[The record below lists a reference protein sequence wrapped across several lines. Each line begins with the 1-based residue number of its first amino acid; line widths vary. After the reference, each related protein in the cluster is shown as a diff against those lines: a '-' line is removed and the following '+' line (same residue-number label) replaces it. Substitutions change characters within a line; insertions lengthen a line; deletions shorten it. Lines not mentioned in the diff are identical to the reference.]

1 MTKPLNLTTAQ
12 EATIAQAAFA
22 LPPAERGLL
31 RQRVLEQL
39 ELAAE
44 VGDGLVHR
52 TCREAQHTLFVPP
65 TEVKARLGP
74 AQLRKLL

>member
-52 TCREAQHTLFVPP
+52 TCREAQRELWCPP
-65 TEVKARLGP
+65 TATEVAFEP
-74 AQLRKLL
+74 EHRKP